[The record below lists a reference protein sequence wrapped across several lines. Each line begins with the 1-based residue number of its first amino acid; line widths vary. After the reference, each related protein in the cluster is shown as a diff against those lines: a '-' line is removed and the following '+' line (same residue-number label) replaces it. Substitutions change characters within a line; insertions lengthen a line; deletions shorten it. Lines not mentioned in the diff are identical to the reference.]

1 MNSKIVD
8 SITFTELARR
18 LLVFAARYHAEGDSG
33 WALEASTFILESAA
47 NAALRK
53 PEIRAKIDAEVTR
66 AFWRGACAGAA
77 AAQESQVLCTP
88 RRHDGCNGG
97 CYKCEKDDVEQLR
110 AWALEQMEAP

>member
-8 SITFTELARR
+8 GITFTELARR
-18 LLVFAARYHAEGDSG
+18 LLVFTARYHA
-33 WALEASTFILESAA
+33 FILECAA

-53 PEIRAKIDAEVTR
+53 PEIREKIDAEITR

-97 CYKCEKDDVEQLR
+97 CSKCDKDDVEQPC
-110 AWALEQMEAP
+110 AWALEQTEAP